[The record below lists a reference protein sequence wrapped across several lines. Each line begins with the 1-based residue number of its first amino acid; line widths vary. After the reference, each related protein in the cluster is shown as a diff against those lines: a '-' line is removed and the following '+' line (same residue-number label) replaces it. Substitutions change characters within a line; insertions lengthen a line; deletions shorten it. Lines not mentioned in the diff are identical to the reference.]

1 MLLREMPSRR
11 LREMACWSVQMLLL
25 QMLLMLFLRGIAR
38 WTALVLLQGMLLCL
52 HMLMMLLLLVML
64 PGCI

>member
-1 MLLREMPSRR
+1 
-11 LREMACWSVQMLLL
+11 MLLL